1 MTAVS
6 LDPYVLELMASRIC
20 HDVISP
26 VGAINNGLELLQEM
40 GIEGGSEAVGLIAKS
55 AEQAN
60 RRLKLFRYAY
70 GAAGGKDLVD
80 SKDIRRVAFDYLQG
94 TRAVLEW
101 PETEPMPAPGQQLQ
115 RGLSKG
121 IVNLVVLGSEMITK
135 AGLIKVRQATPGGY
149 PIEVHVSGEGA
160 GFREGMEAALQGT
173 IEPANLDARLVH
185 AYITGALIRFYGF
198 KLAIQKS
205 ADGKIV
211 FALSV

>member
-1 MTAVS
+1 MTAVM
-6 LDPYVLELMASRIC
+6 LDPLVLELMASRIC

-40 GIEGGSEAVGLIAKS
+40 GIEAGGEAVSLIAKS
-55 AEQAN
+55 AEHAN

-80 SKDIRRVAFDYLQG
+80 GKDIRRVAFDYLQG

-101 PETEPMPAPGQQLQ
+101 PETEPMPQPGQQFP
-115 RGLSKG
+115 RGLTKG

-149 PIEVHVSGEGA
+149 PIEVHVSGEGS

-185 AYITGALIRFYGF
+185 AYITGALIRYYGF
-198 KLAIQKS
+198 KVTINKA
-205 ADGKIV
+205 ADGKII